1 MSSPSSSATAPP
13 GIAVEI
19 VSEEEMAII
28 EAALAAAAAR
38 PLLSSAGRRVAQ
50 LSCAAAGHG
59 GDIEDTPPQRRALLS
74 RFRERRALAVTDI
87 TATVGWPQAATL
99 SHSGPRH
106 LDRAVTCACGR
117 LSGMMR
123 QADGVRAR
131 TRQA

>member
-1 MSSPSSSATAPP
+1 MSSPSSSAAAPP

-38 PLLSSAGRRVAQ
+38 PLLSSAGRRGAQ
-50 LSCAAAGHG
+50 LSCAAYSAAGHG

-74 RFRERRALAVTDI
+74 RFRDRRALAVTDI

-99 SHSGPRH
+99 SHSGLRR
-106 LDRAVTCACGR
+106 LDRAVTTCACN
-117 LSGMMR
+117 LC
-123 QADGVRAR
+123 
-131 TRQA
+131 